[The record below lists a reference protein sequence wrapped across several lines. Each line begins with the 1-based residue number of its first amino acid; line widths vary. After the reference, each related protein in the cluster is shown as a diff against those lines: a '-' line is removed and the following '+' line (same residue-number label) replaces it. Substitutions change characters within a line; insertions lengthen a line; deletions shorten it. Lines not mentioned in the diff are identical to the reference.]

1 MRKREV
7 IELRYRIDCMGWSST
22 SKGHQQETVA
32 SARLWT
38 HTGVREHGIPDIKT
52 YGIPGRP
59 GWFREK
65 NGREY
70 RPMQWRVQTKT
81 TGESDQF
88 IVPEKAVMTLE
99 GRD

>member
-38 HTGVREHGIPDIKT
+38 HTGVREHGIPDTKT

-65 NGREY
+65 TVGSIGQCNGEY
-70 RPMQWRVQTKT
+70 KRRPLGSRI
-81 TGESDQF
+81 SS
-88 IVPEKAVMTLE
+88 
-99 GRD
+99 

>member
-52 YGIPGRP
+52 CGIPGRP

-65 NGREY
+65 KTVGSIGQCNGEY
-70 RPMQWRVQTKT
+70 DRRPLGSRI
-81 TGESDQF
+81 SS
-88 IVPEKAVMTLE
+88 
-99 GRD
+99 